1 MPTYEYRCPDG
12 HDFEK
17 FVQKISLASAKLP
30 CPVCGKTAERQ
41 ISAGGGFVFKGSG
54 FYITDYGKDG
64 KKDLRANAA
73 AASAKDN
80 DASVKKSEGGSSGD
94 SASKGESGSPSGS
107 GTKSE
112 SSKSDT
118 SKSESSKAESS
129 RNESSK
135 REPSKHD
142 ALKGDR
148 AKSDRPPAAPS
159 APKSPGKD
167 K

>member
-12 HDFEK
+12 HEFEK
-17 FVQKISLASAKLP
+17 FVQKISLASAELP

-73 AASAKDN
+73 AASAKDQA
-80 DASVKKSEGGSSGD
+80 ASAKKSEGGTSGD
-94 SASKGESGSPSGS
+94 SASKGDSAPSEAPKPEAPKS
-107 GTKSE
+107 DARKSE
-112 SSKSDT
+112 K
-118 SKSESSKAESS
+118 
-129 RNESSK
+129 
-135 REPSKHD
+135 
-142 ALKGDR
+142 
-148 AKSDRPPAAPS
+148 PAPAPS
-159 APKSPGKD
+159 APKSTGSD